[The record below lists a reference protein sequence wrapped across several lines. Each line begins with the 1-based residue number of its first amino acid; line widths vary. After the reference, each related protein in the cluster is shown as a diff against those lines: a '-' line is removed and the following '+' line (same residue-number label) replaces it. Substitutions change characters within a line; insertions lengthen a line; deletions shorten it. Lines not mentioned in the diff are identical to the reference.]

1 MIFLYVEIEPGWLR
15 HTPEYVLKVSLVL
28 SASSNINFG
37 SKNLKILI
45 CWKPLS
51 FGVRPKFPF
60 WITHFKIHPVEYV
73 HMDHTDHFGFRYKK
87 AGIWKNVTKKS
98 KIGKSHFLRLSGKW
112 INSSG
117 VSSQK
122 LSYVYEAPAGAFISA
137 KLTFL
142 GISDIPILE
151 KVCISSYLG
160 FPFHL
165 WKWKGKGKWTQSP
178 CWGTTSGIHVCQGSQ
193 KYLMN
198 PNLQCR
204 WR

>member
-1 MIFLYVEIEPGWLR
+1 MSLR
-15 HTPEYVLKVSLVL
+15 TWDQSQKVD
-28 SASSNINFG
+28 FG
-37 SKNLKILI
+37 SQNWIFNF
-45 CWKPLS
+45 W
-51 FGVRPKFPF
+51 GVQHVHFSS
-60 WITHFKIHPVEYV
+60 ITHFLGHKFQDPSCRICSYGPYGPFCFSVKNV
-73 HMDHTDHFGFRYKK
+73 R
-87 AGIWKNVTKKS
+87 IWKHVTKNA

-165 WKWKGKGKWTQSP
+165 WKGIGSR
-178 CWGTTSGIHVCQGSQ
+178 WGNVHAMWLPGRLNVDRLRKTS
-193 KYLMN
+193 K
-198 PNLQCR
+198 NLNT
-204 WR
+204 